1 MTAKEIRAKAR
12 ASLKGHWTP
21 MVLISLVYMAFS
33 IGCIL
38 TAAFVVGDLLLIIL
52 MPPVYLGLSLC
63 SMRVVRNEGVVVKD
77 LWRGTAMMG
86 KSIALY
92 WINSIYIALWS
103 VLLYIPGIIKSYEY
117 SMSMYVL
124 ADNRRMTT
132 DEAREESIRLMD
144 GNKMRLFR
152 LKLSFLGWIALNIVT
167 LGIAT
172 PWTSAYYR
180 VAEAHFYEMVKA
192 ERPRPV
198 YTPIEET
205 QEPKPNKDSLFRD
218 MD

>member
-1 MTAKEIRAKAR
+1 
-12 ASLKGHWTP
+12 
-21 MVLISLVYMAFS
+21 
-33 IGCIL
+33 
-38 TAAFVVGDLLLIIL
+38 
-52 MPPVYLGLSLC
+52 
-63 SMRVVRNEGVVVKD
+63 
-77 LWRGTAMMG
+77 
-86 KSIALY
+86 
-92 WINSIYIALWS
+92 
-103 VLLYIPGIIKSYEY
+103 
-117 SMSMYVL
+117 MSMYVL

-205 QEPKPNKDSLFRD
+205 QESTSKKDSLFRD